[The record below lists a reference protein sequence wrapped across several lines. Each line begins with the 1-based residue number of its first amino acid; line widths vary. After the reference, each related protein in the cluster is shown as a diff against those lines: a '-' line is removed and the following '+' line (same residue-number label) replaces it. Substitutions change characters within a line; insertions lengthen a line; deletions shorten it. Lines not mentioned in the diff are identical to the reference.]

1 MVHVVVS
8 GRHHIGL
15 WRQMSIVVKLSA
27 TWVHVS
33 AQKPQITPPTELESE
48 VDVSF
53 IFNTCHGRHSSTH
66 SVQQTLWLGD
76 FWSTCVYPY
85 SLLGC
90 HSQEIILDHPRP
102 MTTLRAFGYIGD
114 GWLFYLLLLHIYPG
128 SPSCCMSNAIVG
140 TGFGSTWILIKESDG
155 WTGEVARDDSGHNT
169 RRLNEF

>member
-15 WRQMSIVVKLSA
+15 WRQMSIVAKLSA
-27 TWVHVS
+27 TRVHVS

-48 VDVSF
+48 VVASF

-76 FWSTCVYPY
+76 FC
-85 SLLGC
+85 LLGC
-90 HSQEIILDHPRP
+90 HSQEIIDDHPRP
-102 MTTLRAFGYIGD
+102 VTTLRAFGYTVD
-114 GWLFYLLLLHIYPG
+114 GWLLYLLLLHICPG

-140 TGFGSTWILIKESDG
+140 TGFGSTWILIKESCG
-155 WTGEVARDDSGHNT
+155 WTGEVVRDVSGHST